1 MTMLNLTI
9 PATLNYSRS
18 EQIKKKRADKRKKAM
33 SAITLTFHEL
43 SDKMKQLA
51 AERAFSPASLANL
64 ESALKAFL
72 KANSL
77 TENSVVGSFMRASY
91 YRNLSAHVEILK
103 AEKRSSQYIA
113 NRKNLLGKWASL
125 VKHIDLQDAVV
136 NNTYTPFQLAL
147 KDIVA
152 QANITQ
158 GELAKA
164 LNITKSTLQGWMRGV
179 QPRQTAVPQLRR
191 IESFF
196 AMAPDA
202 LVSLAFERNFYK
214 VTEEGTSEKIPFR
227 KRMSEFTKDP
237 YQLKSLSPQLAQEW
251 HGLLVH
257 KTEKLHLL
265 KRYSRGAWVTTEFFT
280 KGLVES
286 NQHLF
291 IKGKF
296 VPTAGIVWI
305 TVSSYLGW
313 LCRDA
318 ERDGAGI
325 STDEA
330 QTLAWMT
337 NKAMVHRYLA
347 WKIERSDDKI
357 HNGILDFLNQVKA
370 FSHPVHGYLTQM
382 PSLNE
387 HLPEYARHENWKEA
401 CQEVFLWANEMK
413 RNLANGGI
421 EKSREP
427 MLPIKHILELPDPL
441 AAIGDMT
448 ARMRASKP
456 VTGGIDEAIWARDL
470 LLIRLMASNP
480 LRAKNLKLLTYKAD
494 NSGNLYK
501 KPDGSWN
508 IRIDKKAFKNQK
520 GAAGEEEYDVPVT
533 ANVWPAIEEY
543 LQVFRPML
551 PDADRVSCVFLSSLS
566 EKPKGYIGSWVS
578 LNRRVFYLTKRY
590 LWGCPGI
597 GSHGF
602 RYIIGTS
609 ILKKNP
615 DAWGLAAAALHD
627 KEETV
632 RKHYAH
638 LRMRDKVAHAH
649 ASLASAYERI

>member
-1 MTMLNLTI
+1 MLNLTI

-18 EQIKKKRADKRKKAM
+18 EQITKSRADKRKKAM
-33 SAITLTFHEL
+33 SAVSLTFRDL
-43 SDKMKQLA
+43 SNKMDQLA
-51 AERAFSPASLANL
+51 IEQAISHASLANL
-64 ESALKAFL
+64 QSALKAFL
-72 KANSL
+72 TANKLS
-77 TENSVVGSFMRASY
+77 EDAVVGSTLRACY
-91 YRNLSAHVEILK
+91 YRNLSAHVEQLTS
-103 AEKRSSQYIA
+103 EKRSPQYIA
-113 NRKNLLGKWASL
+113 NRKSLLGKWASL
-125 VKHIDLQDAVV
+125 VNQIDVQDAVA

-152 QANITQ
+152 RGNITPT
-158 GELAKA
+158 ELANVLK
-164 LNITKSTLQGWMRGV
+164 ITKSTFRGWLRGV
-179 QPRQTAVPQLRR
+179 QPRQAAVPQLRR

-196 AMAPDA
+196 AMEPDS
-202 LVSLAFERNFYK
+202 LVALAFERNFYK
-214 VTEEGTSEKIPFR
+214 ATEEVTSEKIPFR
-227 KRMSEFTKDP
+227 KRLSEATKDP
-237 YQLKSLSPQLAQEW
+237 YQLKTLTPQLAQEW
-251 HGLLVH
+251 HGLLEH
-257 KTEKLHLL
+257 KTEKLPIL
-265 KRYSRGAWVTTEFFT
+265 KRYSRGAWVTTEYFT
-280 KGLVES
+280 KGSVES

-291 IKGKF
+291 IRGKF
-296 VPTAGIVWI
+296 VPTANIVWTAI
-305 TVSSYLGW
+305 SSYLGW
-313 LCRDA
+313 LSRSQDR
-318 ERDGAGI
+318 EGAGI
-325 STDEA
+325 NADQV

-337 NKAMVHRYLA
+337 HKSMAHKYLK
-347 WKIERSDDKI
+347 WKIERSDDKV

-370 FSHPVHGYLTQM
+370 LSHPVHGYLTQM
-382 PSLNE
+382 PSLNQ

-401 CQEVFLWANEMK
+401 CQEAFKWANEMK
-413 RNLANGGI
+413 RNLTAGGI
-421 EKSREP
+421 ENSREP
-427 MLPIKHILELPDPL
+427 MLPIKHILEHPEPL
-441 AAIGDMT
+441 EAIGDMC

-456 VTGGIDEAIWARDL
+456 ATGGVEEAIWARDL

-480 LRAKNLKLLTYKAD
+480 LRSKNLKLLTYKPD

-501 KPDGSWN
+501 KSDGSWN

-533 ANVWPAIEEY
+533 ANIWPSIEQY
-543 LQVFRPML
+543 LHVFRPML
-551 PDADRVSCVFLSSLS
+551 PDADKVSFVFLSSLT
-566 EKPKGYIGSWVS
+566 EKPKGYIGPWLS

-597 GSHGF
+597 GAHGI

-638 LRMRDKVAHAH
+638 LRTRDKVAHAH